1 MPRQPHQLYSGIAGE
16 GRGGG
21 CSRTIHNTSYTHHNW
36 SLESYHNTSTK
47 YTGVHCTVDRTPT
60 GRNTSSPQ
68 LQSFAMANKVS
79 AFTYRNLKWCPL
91 LPLFKINFLFSTP
104 VSTLA
109 QKEEGH
115 IDNQTFQ
122 CQRRLHACATKILS
136 SKRCCRAPNN
146 WWLWSFSQLFQWFN
160 LLKWTMIQIIWS
172 GWARKTKTKQN
183 KQQLYA
189 LLRHIDAVWSRV
201 KAERGDPFS
210 TAALSKQ
217 KWNGPVAVL

>member
-122 CQRRLHACATKILS
+122 CQRRLPRKICHPSVVVGLLITGGCDHFLS
-136 SKRCCRAPNN
+136 C
-146 WWLWSFSQLFQWFN
+146 FN
-160 LLKWTMIQIIWS
+160 GLIFWS
-172 GWARKTKTKQN
+172 GRWYRLFGRGGREKQKQN
-183 KQQLYA
+183 KTNNNCMLCCAILTQFDLEWKRSGEIHLAQLLYPN
-189 LLRHIDAVWSRV
+189 RN
-201 KAERGDPFS
+201 E
-210 TAALSKQ
+210 T
-217 KWNGPVAVL
+217 VL